1 MLQTVKEN
9 ADILLGAQTREED
22 DRNRGIV
29 RTSVVGILTNLL
41 LTALKAVVGI
51 FSNSIA
57 IVLDAVN
64 NLSDAASSIIT
75 IVGTKLAGK
84 PADKKHPFGYGRI
97 EYLSAM
103 VISLIILYAGITSL
117 VESVKK
123 IVSPTT
129 PDYSIPSLV
138 IVASGIVVKIAL
150 GLYVKSRGRRFRS
163 ESLVNSGEDA
173 MLDSI
178 ISAATLVAAIVYLA
192 FGLSLE
198 SYLGAVIS
206 VVVIKSGIEML
217 MTTLSEILGE
227 RAEPSLAAKIKQTV
241 NSFDGVHG
249 AYDLILNNYGPD
261 SFNGSIHIEVPD
273 SYTAEKIDGLVRSIQ
288 TAVYEKHN
296 VILTAIGVY
305 SYNEKD
311 TEAASMR
318 NEILKIA
325 RSHKHVLQMHGFYL
339 NRELKTIRFDL
350 VVSFDSDDRRKVF
363 IETVDEIKAK
373 YPEYSVLAA
382 LDTDFSELE
391 QSR

>member
-1 MLQTVKEN
+1 
-9 ADILLGAQTREED
+9 
-22 DRNRGIV
+22 
-29 RTSVVGILTNLL
+29 
-41 LTALKAVVGI
+41 
-51 FSNSIA
+51 
-57 IVLDAVN
+57 
-64 NLSDAASSIIT
+64 
-75 IVGTKLAGK
+75 
-84 PADKKHPFGYGRI
+84 
-97 EYLSAM
+97 M